1 MDSSPAKCYSLMYMY
16 PGART
21 RDEFTYYE
29 PDLSNKGSRNLNHP
43 QETRKEM
50 SESMAD
56 SYWLLLSRERGK
68 LRVTKFKAAQ
78 SR

>member
-1 MDSSPAKCYSLMYMY
+1 MYSSPAQCCSLMYMY
-16 PGART
+16 PGAGT

-43 QETRKEM
+43 QET